1 MTQPVRTIRRA
12 ASVEAEVHVAVAVV
26 GGGACGL
33 TAALMLGDAGIDCV
47 VLERDA
53 LPSGSTALSS
63 GFIPAPGT
71 RTQRE
76 HGVADDS
83 AARFA
88 ADIQAKA
95 HGRAAPALV
104 DAYANAIGPA
114 LDALQERHGLAWTL
128 LDGFLYP
135 GHSVHRMHALPQ
147 KTGAALM
154 AALQAA
160 VEAAGIPVLTQ
171 AVVDTLVLDDEDRV
185 VGIDYLRP
193 DGQHETL
200 GCDALLLACNGFGG
214 NPQMVRT
221 LLPEMAEA
229 TFGGH
234 VPATTA
240 APILWGEALGARL
253 RDLGG
258 YQGHGSWVTP
268 QGALMSW
275 AVMMEG
281 GVQLNSEGRRFHDE
295 TQGYSEAAV
304 HVLAQP
310 GGIAWNV
317 FDTPL
322 LALAR
327 GFPDF
332 CDAEAAGALRR
343 CDSVAAL
350 ADCIGCEAGALQA
363 TLDAMRVAARR
374 PPMAACSHAAR
385 RAVLR
390 RQGDR
395 RAVPHPGRPRH
406 RARHA
411 RAAARRHA
419 AAQPACRRRRGGR
432 RLGRRGVG
440 LSLRQRAAERR
451 GRRLHRGAHGAA
463 HSIQGGVRMTN
474 RELQDPARAQRHRA
488 GPRRVRRAERTGGR
502 AGRLRGAVPV
512 GRLDCLHAAGPLRRR
527 PDHFHRSGR
536 HARAHHRA
544 RGLPVIV
551 DADTGFGNALN
562 TQRTVRGFERAG
574 AAMVQIEDQSFP
586 KRCGHLDGKAVVP
599 GARWSAS

>member
-1 MTQPVRTIRRA
+1 MNEPRRTLRRA
-12 ASVEAEVHVAVAVV
+12 AKVEADAHVPVAIV

-33 TAALMLGDAGIDCV
+33 TAALMLADAGVDCV

-76 HGVADDS
+76 HGVAGDS
-83 AARFA
+83 AERFA

-104 DAYANAIGPA
+104 EAYASAIGPA
-114 LDALQERHGLAWTL
+114 LDALQARHGLEWML

-135 GHSVHRMHALPQ
+135 GHSVHRMHSLPQ

-154 AALQAA
+154 AALLAA

-171 AVVDTLVLDDEDRV
+171 AVVDTLVLDDQDRV
-185 VGIDYLRP
+185 IGIDYLRP
-193 DGQHETL
+193 DGRRETL

-221 LLPEMAEA
+221 LLPEMGEA
-229 TFGGH
+229 AFGGH
-234 VPATTA
+234 VGNDGSA
-240 APILWGEALGARL
+240 ILWGTALGARL

-281 GVQLNSEGRRFHDE
+281 GVQLNCEGRRFHDE

-304 HVLAQP
+304 HVLAQS

-332 CDAEAAGALRR
+332 CEAEAAGALRR

-350 ADCIGCEAGALQA
+350 AECIGCEAPVLQA
-363 TLDAMRVAARR
+363 TLDAMR
-374 PPMAACSHAAR
+374 
-385 RAVLR
+385 
-390 RQGDR
+390 D
-395 RAVPHPGRPRH
+395 
-406 RARHA
+406 
-411 RAAARRHA
+411 AAA
-419 AAQPACRRRRGGR
+419 PDGR
-432 RLGRRGVG
+432 V
-440 LSLRQRAAERR
+440 
-451 GRRLHRGAHGAA
+451 
-463 HSIQGGVRMTN
+463 
-474 RELQDPARAQRHRA
+474 
-488 GPRRVRRAERTGGR
+488 
-502 AGRLRGAVPV
+502 
-512 GRLDCLHAAGPLRRR
+512 
-527 PDHFHRSGR
+527 F
-536 HARAHHRA
+536 A
-544 RGLPVIV
+544 RGLEAPYFAVKV
-551 DADTGFGNALN
+551 TGALFHTQGGLDTAPDMRVLRQDGTPLPNLLAAG
-562 TQRTVRGFERAG
+562 G
-574 AAMVQIEDQSFP
+574 AAGGVSGDAVWGYLSGNGLLSAVAGGYIAA
-586 KRCGHLDGKAVVP
+586 RTAAALVGHKEA
-599 GARWSAS
+599 SA